1 MTEIGKGSRR
11 ICFRMPGSMLCIK
24 RYRDDDGVGE
34 RVRREISRCR
44 FDRARNTCAQ
54 EYDYIRSLAVK
65 LPQRVFAVFPET
77 MELKEDTAHGWYLVE
92 SLVLNGDGSI
102 PERFSRT
109 CCAADAQM
117 RRRLLAAYCNLVHA
131 LMVSAVRFYD
141 PQNVLVQWERR
152 PFEGTF
158 RLRIVDFEPASR
170 AFIPVDFVCPAFRRM
185 KVYRRV
191 KRYLR
196 QHVAATYNPLP
207 WRERVTWDGLIVSEG
222 GRLGLSDCCAFLENK
237 FINDI
242 FYEGRFRG
250 KACIVKCSS
259 RVPGSIR
266 NEYELALRLHAV
278 VPSAV
283 PEPLAAWAS
292 EDGRRAFVVTEEVS
306 GPTLTEL
313 LARGVTDEQAD
324 GFAADV
330 GRLADALNETGI
342 VHRDLFSDNLIL
354 GADGHLKAIDWQLAV
369 DRNDYREDPWVAR
382 HWKFRYVV
390 FGVNRE
396 LGLGVWNDFHALGKI
411 LAQLPQTNAVRAVA
425 ARLAAAAPSQSIS
438 APPDALTRVKLRLYA
453 LSLRVQMLLRGR
465 HHRKYAQLERRWRT
479 ITGWERG
486 MTENKK

>member
-1 MTEIGKGSRR
+1 MTEIGRGSRR
-11 ICFRMPGSMLCIK
+11 TCLRMPDSGLCIK

-34 RVRREISRCR
+34 TVRREISHCR

-54 EYDYIRSLAVK
+54 EYDYVRSLAAS
-65 LPQRVFAVFPET
+65 LPPDVFAVFPET
-77 MELKEDTAHGWYLVE
+77 MELKEDPVHGWYLVE
-92 SLVLNGDGSI
+92 SLVLNGDGSV

-109 CCAADAQM
+109 CGAADAQM
-117 RRRLLAAYCNLVHA
+117 RHRLLAAYCNLVHA
-131 LMVSAVRFYD
+131 FMVSAVRFYD

-152 PFEGTF
+152 PFESAF

-170 AFIPVDFVCPAFRRM
+170 AFISVDLVCPALRRM

-196 QHVAATYNPLP
+196 QHVGAAYNPLP
-207 WRERVTWDGLIVSEG
+207 WRERVMWDGLIASEG
-222 GRLGLSDCCAFLENK
+222 ARLGLSDGCAFLENK

-266 NEYELALRLHAV
+266 NEYELASRLYAV
-278 VPSAV
+278 APSAV
-283 PEPLAAWAS
+283 PEPLAVWTS
-292 EDGRRAFVVTEEVS
+292 EGGRRAFVVTEEVS

-313 LARGVTDEQAD
+313 LAQGVTDEQAD
-324 GFAADV
+324 GFAADI
-330 GRLADALNETGI
+330 GRLADALKETGI

-369 DRNDYREDPWVAR
+369 DRNDYREDPWVER

-396 LGLGVWNDFHALGKI
+396 LGLGVWNDFHALVKI
-411 LAQLPQTNAVRAVA
+411 LAQLPQTDAVRAAA
-425 ARLAAAAPSQSIS
+425 ARLATEGPAMVFAS
-438 APPDALTRVKLRLYA
+438 PPDAMTRLKLRLYA
-453 LSLRVQMLLRGR
+453 VSLRLQMAWRGR
-465 HHRKYAQLERRWRT
+465 RHRKYAQLERRYRT
-479 ITGWERG
+479 IVG
-486 MTENKK
+486 KI